1 MKRIFNHPTFA
12 AILLSIICMSCL
24 PIRSKA
30 AEGQEKLFQQS
41 DAATAF
47 QQFLANFKK
56 TDKFSKDVFGQQT
69 IGNNVLDIK
78 KSDTYLPEK
87 ENDCLCDEGD
97 IFWQSDA
104 SYMVGGKFT
113 LLFIKRH
120 CGAYKD
126 ANEKYFME
134 NLVTDHM
141 LITYTHDGKIID
153 SKSLGRDGSS
163 FILDFSLTA
172 PLTFVCE
179 EGYIDDALQM
189 FHSKELTYTMTRSKI
204 AVNEDG
210 KITTEKVGEPWK
222 KNVRNL
228 RPISLEPET
237 VIRELKWFYK
247 ACMTDGIDMN
257 NLYDKYLTKSM
268 REKMHRL
275 TQVTNSDILLRA
287 QDFSDYGRESVSVKH
302 LDWYWYEVS
311 YQFSPTAKPERIPV
325 RIDDALE
332 DVRILYVVPEW
343 GDTAYGDSLLIT
355 DNVRIEDEDADTFIR
370 TFYQKYTNLYIEMPE
385 TLQEDL
391 QQLRQRHCTD
401 NFLRFYNSIKTELQ
415 IEYAQDA
422 YDAVIDNYDFDA
434 FWRSSLKIENIAPL
448 RYKVTYAPDNA
459 LIVTL
464 KQTDGTYKIDSVNTR
479 MEEVLKE
486 ARHP

>member
-1 MKRIFNHPTFA
+1 MKRIFSHPTFT
-12 AILLSIICMSCL
+12 AILLSSIFMSCN
-24 PIRSKA
+24 PIQSKA
-30 AEGQEKLFQQS
+30 AEGQEELYQQS
-41 DAATAF
+41 DSVTAF
-47 QQFLANFKK
+47 QLFLANFKK
-56 TDKFSKDVFGQQT
+56 VDKFSKDAFGQQT

-78 KSDTYLPEK
+78 KADRYLPTK
-87 ENDCLCDEGD
+87 ENDCLCDERD

-104 SYMVGGKFT
+104 SYMVSGKFT
-113 LLFIKRH
+113 FLFIKRH

-134 NLVTDHM
+134 NLVTDYM

-153 SKSLGRDGSS
+153 SKSMGREGSS
-163 FILDFSLTA
+163 FILDFSLTE
-172 PLTFVCE
+172 PLTFTSE
-179 EGYIDDALQM
+179 EGYIDDARQM

-204 AVNEDG
+204 TVNNDG

-222 KNVRNL
+222 KNVKNI
-228 RPISLEPET
+228 RPVSLEPET
-237 VIRELKWFYK
+237 VIRELKSFYK
-247 ACMTDGIDMN
+247 ACMTDGIDKN
-257 NLYDKYLTKSM
+257 TLYGKYLTKSM
-268 REKMHRL
+268 QDKMHRL

-302 LDWYWYEVS
+302 LDWHWYEVT
-311 YQFSPTAKPERIPV
+311 YQFSPTTKPERIPV

-370 TFYQKYTNLYIEMPE
+370 TFYRKYTNLYIEMPE

-391 QQLRQRHCTD
+391 QVLRQRYCTD
-401 NFLRFYNSIKTELQ
+401 NFLQFYNSIKTELQ
-415 IEYAQDA
+415 IEYSQDT

-459 LIVTL
+459 FIVTL
-464 KQTDGTYKIDSVNTR
+464 KHADGTYKIDSINTR
-479 MEEVLKE
+479 MEETLVDN
-486 ARHP
+486 R